1 MCLPCACL
9 ELPAVFF
16 VCVFCRLILAVQPA
30 GIRITLQ
37 GTETS
42 AWHPKNALAGSL
54 QPRVG
59 QGWWLDYSWLSSGS
73 GEAHFQSSAGE
84 FRDKQGKYKT
94 GRI

>member
-1 MCLPCACL
+1 MLASNFL
-9 ELPAVFF
+9 QFSLS
-16 VCVFCRLILAVQPA
+16 VFCRLILAVQPA

-84 FRDKQGKYKT
+84 FKDKQGKYKT
-94 GRI
+94 ERI

>member
-1 MCLPCACL
+1 MLASNFL
-9 ELPAVFF
+9 EFSLSAFF
-16 VCVFCRLILAVQPA
+16 CPLILAVQPA

-84 FRDKQGKYKT
+84 FKDKQGKYKT